1 MSAPS
6 TEIIPQIILNLAVML
21 FAAKIFG
28 DIVERYFKQPEVLG
42 ELIAGIILS
51 PFAFGPLF
59 GFYPVTTGPIPVSP
73 EIDMIAN
80 IGVILLLFLVG
91 IETDFEKFIKFGKVG
106 GLVGFAGIVLPFFL
120 GFYTI
125 EFFYKGPYA
134 YGTALFTGAM
144 MTATS
149 VGITARVLQDMGKLN
164 TEEGT
169 TILSAAVIDD
179 VLGIIVLAIVIAIA
193 GVNGAPM
200 STWEISVVVIKAI
213 VFWVVL
219 LFFGLKFSD
228 KISQFLHLFKGPGSQ
243 LAVAISFGLFISY
256 VAYLLGLAMII
267 GAYAAGL
274 ALSSSAHKEFLA
286 QRLRPIYE
294 FLVPIFFVV
303 MGMLV
308 DVRKI
313 PTIAELGLLIVI
325 FAILG
330 KYVGCAIAAYVG
342 GFNKTGSSRVGF
354 GMIPR
359 GEVGLIVAYYGLSY
373 GVVTQEIYVIAVVMS
388 FVTTMITPML
398 LKYSFARGPESGW
411 TGEKF
416 LKKKKA

>member
-1 MSAPS
+1 MTAPS
-6 TEIIPQIILNLAVML
+6 TEIIPQVMLNLAIML
-21 FAAKIFG
+21 FFAKIFG
-28 DIVERYFKQPEVLG
+28 ELVEKHLKQPEVLG

-59 GFYPVTTGPIPVSP
+59 GFELVTGSPIPVSP
-73 EIDMIAN
+73 EIDLIAN

-91 IETDFEKFIKFGKVG
+91 VETDIEKFVKFGFVG
-106 GLVGFAGIVLPFFL
+106 GLVGAAGIILPFILGYLSILFL
-120 GFYTI
+120 YT
-125 EFFYKGPYA
+125 GPHVHE
-134 YGTALFTGAM
+134 TALFVGAM

-149 VGITARVLQDMGKLN
+149 VGITARVLQDLGKLN

-179 VLGIIVLAIVIAIA
+179 VLGIIVLAIVIALTVSRE
-193 GVNGAPM
+193 GGTETGM
-200 STWEISVVVIKAI
+200 GEIGLIILKA
-213 VFWVVL
+213 VAFWVVL
-219 LFFGLKFSD
+219 IYVGLKFSD
-228 KISQFLHLFKGPGSQ
+228 QISKFLHLFRNPGSQ
-243 LAVAISFGLFISY
+243 LAIAISIGLFISY
-256 VAYLLGLAMII
+256 LANLVGLAMII

-274 ALSSSAHKEFLA
+274 ALSASAHKEFLA

-308 DVRKI
+308 DVKKI
-313 PTIAELGLLIVI
+313 PTIAELGVVIVI

-330 KYVGCAIAAYVG
+330 KYIGCAIAAYMG
-342 GFNKTGSSRVGF
+342 GFNKTGSIRIGI

-373 GVVTQEIYVIAVVMS
+373 GAITQDIYVISVVMS
-388 FVTTMITPML
+388 FITTMITPIL
-398 LKYSFARGPESGW
+398 LKRSFASPISGW
-411 TGEKF
+411 KGRGVFSRE
-416 LKKKKA
+416 